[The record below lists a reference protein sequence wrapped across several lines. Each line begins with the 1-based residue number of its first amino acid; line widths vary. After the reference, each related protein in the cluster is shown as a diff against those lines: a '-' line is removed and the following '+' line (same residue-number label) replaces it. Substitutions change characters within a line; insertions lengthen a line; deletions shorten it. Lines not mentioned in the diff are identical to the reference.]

1 MLPTRWDPFR
11 SINKE
16 LSSLHREMDD
26 LFRRTFG
33 TTMEAKGGVISPT
46 INTYA
51 KGNMFCVEAEIPGV
65 EKGDLDVSVDG
76 DVLTL
81 RGERKESKEVKEEDY
96 IVRESQFGSFVRRLT
111 LPEGVNTDQIHASY
125 DNGILKISM
134 PVEKKLS
141 TGRKVQIEGPA
152 EGKKVH

>member
-1 MLPTRWDPFR
+1 MLPARLDPFR

-33 TTMEAKGGVISPT
+33 QPTEARGVMSPT

-51 KGNMFCVEAEIPGV
+51 KGNTFCVEADIPGV
-65 EKGDLDVSVDG
+65 KKEDLDVSVDG

-96 IVRESQFGSFVRRLT
+96 IVRESQFGSFIRRLT
-111 LPEGVNTDQIHASY
+111 LPEGVNIDQIHASY
-125 DNGILKISM
+125 DDGILKISM
-134 PVEKKLS
+134 PMEKKLS
-141 TGRKVQIEGPA
+141 AGRKVQIEWPK
-152 EGKKVH
+152 EGKKLH

>member
-1 MLPTRWDPFR
+1 MLPARWDPFR

-33 TTMEAKGGVISPT
+33 QTMETKGVMSPA
-46 INTYA
+46 INTYS
-51 KGNMFCVEAEIPGV
+51 KGNTFCVEAEIPGV
-65 EKGDLDVSVDG
+65 KVEDLDVSVDG
-76 DVLTL
+76 DILTL

-96 IVRESQFGSFVRRLT
+96 MVRESQFGSFIRRLT
-111 LPEGVNTDQIHASY
+111 LPEGVNTDQIHASF
-125 DNGILKISM
+125 DNGLLKISM

-141 TGRKVQIEGPA
+141 TGRKVQIEGPT
-152 EGKKVH
+152 EGKQVH

>member
-1 MLPTRWDPFR
+1 MLPARWDPFR

-33 TTMEAKGGVISPT
+33 QTMETKGVVSPA
-46 INTYA
+46 INTYS
-51 KGNMFCVEAEIPGV
+51 KGNTFCVEVEIPGV
-65 EKGDLDVSVDG
+65 KMEDLDVSVDG
-76 DVLTL
+76 DILTL
-81 RGERKESKEVKEEDY
+81 RGERKESKEVKDEDY
-96 IVRESQFGSFVRRLT
+96 MVRESQFGTFIRRMT
-111 LPEGVNTDQIHASY
+111 LPEGVNTDQIHASF

-141 TGRKVQIEGPA
+141 TGRKVRIEGPT
-152 EGKKVH
+152 EGKQVH

>member
-1 MLPTRWDPFR
+1 
-11 SINKE
+11 
-16 LSSLHREMDD
+16 MDD

-33 TTMEAKGGVISPT
+33 QFGQVAETKGVMSPT
-46 INTYA
+46 INTYS
-51 KGNMFCVEAEIPGV
+51 KGNTFCVEAEIPGV

-76 DVLTL
+76 DILTL
-81 RGERKESKEVKEEDY
+81 RGERKESREVKEEEY

-111 LPEGVNTDQIHASY
+111 LPEGVNADQIHASY

-141 TGRKVQIEGPA
+141 TGRKVRIEGPE
-152 EGKKVH
+152 EGKKVHH